1 LASARPLNGRLR
13 HWQYPDRDTSS
24 SRHIRVTLNRSRC
37 PSQLHLQP
45 GQREIV
51 GQMLGTNEQLTL
63 AAEVGL
69 KEQRPADDNR
79 CPSAGR
85 PVHHAG

>member
-1 LASARPLNGRLR
+1 
-13 HWQYPDRDTSS
+13 
-24 SRHIRVTLNRSRC
+24 
-37 PSQLHLQP
+37 
-45 GQREIV
+45 
-51 GQMLGTNEQLTL
+51 MLGTNEQLTL

-69 KEQRPADDNR
+69 KEQRAADDNR